1 MAYQPKS
8 YRKFLAGTITAAVV
22 ASAVAPAASAAEVK
36 FTDLAGLDSETSAA
50 IEALVGLGV
59 IVGYQDGTFK
69 PNQTIN
75 RGQAAEMTVKALPNV
90 DPATPTGTVFED
102 LTAKSYYAPFAEALA
117 NAGLIAKGG
126 KFAAGTAMTREAM
139 AVALVAG
146 FGLKDNGTAVEIKDL
161 DKVSADARAAV
172 KILAQHG
179 LTKLVDGNFNPTD
192 AVKRSQFA
200 LFFYRAVAA
209 TVATAEVAEIKSVN
223 ETTLE
228 VKVKGSLTK
237 VAPTDFTFDGGLT
250 VTAAE
255 IVPAAAA
262 DTFTTVKLTTSKQ
275 EAGKTYKLVTFKGAE
290 VKTEVKV
297 VVPAA
302 TASFES
308 VTTNNLKSLTL
319 KFSKAVTA
327 AEAEKAG
334 NYTVKVGAATK
345 EVEEAKVQA
354 DGVTVVLTLKAG
366 SELGQQNTVDV
377 TVNKLVGLAA
387 AETKS
392 VSVLDTTIPV
402 AEGITLTGPN
412 TFSITFSE
420 PVQAA
425 TAGAAVGVS
434 VNNGVYGV
442 DGSKTKLSTDGKTL
456 NVTLAAS
463 TLPEGTYNI
472 KVDSF
477 KDFANFAGVAK
488 TFPVEYKKDVT
499 VPTAELVSASQ
510 TEVKIKFSKP
520 VFANGVALT
529 KDYFYHT
536 YSAWKPVSVE
546 STDAQTYVLKF
557 KDEDTNT
564 QDYYLPVGSST
575 VTVLAKVGDHAAKDA
590 WGNVLAADAKLTAT
604 VTADTQA
611 PEVKS
616 VVAKAEN
623 KVELT
628 FSEDV
633 TLAADS
639 ITVKDSAGTVIANTK
654 YTVNNVSAGGVYK
667 YNLDFTAKL
676 AGGTY
681 TVEVKN
687 VKDKALAPNTITAI
701 THSFTIT
708 DLTAPEA
715 PTAVVVDDSATNT
728 FVYLTFNEDMATTG
742 AGSVLEVKNYRL
754 GGAVLPTGSKVELFG
769 SSKKVKITLPKVAA
783 DKTLVS
789 AGETG
794 KTLVTF
800 TIGQLADA
808 NGNAMEDFST
818 LVTVAADTAPT
829 TFEASAIAKNK
840 LQLVIPQEITTVTA
854 DGIKVSKSGG
864 AAVEVAAI
872 DSVAYNATTGKTTVT
887 VTVKA
892 EVALADSSQA
902 EADKLVVSIVD
913 GKLATVTGKKLTGVT
928 ADSTVADKMAASLVA
943 TNAIVDYN
951 HATSTAFQIEFNEDL
966 SSTNA
971 AFYAHD
977 LVVTDSTGKV
987 LTAGIEYT
995 TTVVGDTILV
1005 DVKAEGKFKVK
1016 SKDAVTYIKDA
1027 QGNTVNVFT
1036 TVVDVEV
1043 KLNPAAL

>member
-228 VKVKGSLTK
+228 VKVKGSLTT

-275 EAGKTYKLVTFKGAE
+275 EAGKTYKLVTFKGAA

-297 VVPAA
+297 EVPSTVA
-302 TASFES
+302 TLTTVA
-308 VTTNNLKSLTL
+308 TTNLKEVTLT
-319 KFSKAVTA
+319 FSKAVSA
-327 AEAEKAG
+327 VEGAKKE
-334 NYTVKVGAATK
+334 NYSVKVGNTTK
-345 EVEEAKVQA
+345 APANVSLSE
-354 DGVTVVLTLKAG
+354 DGKTAVLTLEDSIAQQG
-366 SELGQQNTVDV
+366 SVDV
-377 TVNKLVGLAA
+377 TAKKIVGLAA
-387 AETKS
+387 DETKS
-392 VSVLDTTIPV
+392 IASVLDTTIPT
-402 AEGITLTGPN
+402 ADSITLTGPN
-412 TFSITFSE
+412 TLQIKFSE
-420 PVQAA
+420 PVQASVEN
-425 TAGAAVGVS
+425 GSVGIS

-442 DGSKTKLSTDGKTL
+442 ADRTLSADKKTL
-456 NVTLAAS
+456 NVTLSAAS
-463 TLPEGTYNI
+463 LPEGSYNV

-477 KDFANFAGVAK
+477 KDYANFAGVSK
-488 TFPVEYKKDVT
+488 TFAVDYKKDVT
-499 VPTAELVSASQ
+499 VPVAELVSASQ
-510 TEVKIKFSKP
+510 TEVKIKFNKP
-520 VFANGVALT
+520 VYANGVALT

-536 YSAWKPVSVE
+536 YSAWKPVAVE
-546 STDAQTYVLKF
+546 TTDAQTYTLKF
-557 KDEDTNT
+557 KDNDANT
-564 QDYYLPVGSST
+564 QDYYLPVGNST
-575 VTVLAKVGDHAAKDA
+575 VTVLAKVGDHAVKDG
-590 WGNVLAADAKLTAT
+590 WGNVLAADAKLAAT
-604 VTADTQA
+604 VTADVTA
-611 PEVKS
+611 PVVSS
-616 VVAKAEN
+616 VTAKAEN
-623 KVELT
+623 VLEVV

-633 TLAADS
+633 TVADANFV
-639 ITVKDSAGTVIANTK
+639 VKDSAGKVVTGWT
-654 YTVNNVSAGGVYK
+654 SAYGTGNK
-667 YNLDFTAKL
+667 STITFGTKL

-681 TVEVKN
+681 TIEVKD
-687 VKDKALAPNTITAI
+687 VKDKALAPNTITAV

-708 DLTAPEA
+708 DLTAPTA
-715 PTAVVVDDSATNT
+715 PTAVVVEDLSVGSTAGA
-728 FVYLTFNEDMATTG
+728 FVYLTFAEDMATTG
-742 AGSVLEVKNYRL
+742 AGSVLDINNYRL
-754 GGAVLPTGSKVELFG
+754 GGKVLPTGSKVELFG
-769 SSKKVKITLPKVAA
+769 SSKKVKISLPHQDTTLVGA
-783 DKTLVS
+783 DKLAV
-789 AGETG
+789 GR
-794 KTLVTF
+794 
-800 TIGQLADA
+800 LADA
-808 NGNAMEDFST
+808 AGNLMENFST
-818 LVTVAADTAPT
+818 AVTIVEDAAPT
-829 TFEASAIAKNK
+829 TFTAAAIGKNK
-840 LQLVIPQEITTVTA
+840 IQLVVPQEVTTVTA
-854 DGIKVSKSGG
+854 DGITVSKSNGTAYTV
-864 AAVEVAAI
+864 AAV
-872 DSVAYNATTGKTTVT
+872 DSVVYNATKNETTITVT
-887 VTVKA
+887 TKA
-892 EVALADSSQA
+892 EVNLDNTSKA
-902 EADKLVVSIVD
+902 EADKLSVAIVS
-913 GKLATVTGKKLTGVT
+913 GKLATVTGKKLGAIV
-928 ADSTVADKMAASLVA
+928 DGTVDDKMAGSLIA
-943 TNAIVDYN
+943 TGAIVDD
-951 HATSTAFQIEFNEDL
+951 ALKDSTAFLINFNEDL
-966 SSTNA
+966 TDTNA
-971 AFYAHD
+971 AFFGHD
-977 LVVTDSTGKV
+977 LVVTKADGTALV
-987 LTAGIEYT
+987 AGIDYT
-995 TTVVGDTILV
+995 VTVRGGSTLVV
-1005 DVKAEGKFKVK
+1005 DVKAAGKYKVK
-1016 SKDAVTYIKDA
+1016 SKDAITYIKDA
-1027 QGNTVNVFT
+1027 QLNTVNTFT

-1043 KLNPAAL
+1043 DVDAL